1 MNKQKVVLIKR
12 EKDESYQDA
21 TKRALYFIKDDLKQV
36 IKPSHK
42 ILVDLNLLLDEDY
55 ELGNITDPRTCE
67 GVIDFLVNDLKILGE
82 NIWVGD
88 GGYANATQGAI
99 KRLKLPE
106 MADKYGFHVIDI
118 NRDVEIKNIP
128 VPNPLSMKRINA
140 SKIAMN
146 VDIIVSIPSLKTHS
160 MAVTTL
166 SIKNLMGII
175 FNRTILHSNIHQ
187 KIADLYSVFQAK
199 TKLAVIDGFIG
210 SDGMEEGGNPV
221 KMDVVIAG
229 MDAVAVD
236 TVGSAV
242 IGYGVDEC
250 RYLQYCKAKG
260 LGECDLSNID
270 VVGTSI
276 SAVKR
281 KFER

>member
-1 MNKQKVVLIKR
+1 MIP
-12 EKDESYQDA
+12 A
-21 TKRALYFIKDDLKQV
+21 DLKQV
-36 IKPSHK
+36 IKPTHK

-55 ELGNITDPRTCE
+55 ELGNITDPRTTE
-67 GVIDFLVNDLKILGE
+67 GVVDFLVNELEIPGE

-88 GGYANATQGAI
+88 GGYASATPGAI

-106 MADKYGFHVIDI
+106 MSVKYGFHVIDI
-118 NRDVEIKNIP
+118 NRDIEIKNVP
-128 VPNPLSMKRINA
+128 VPNPISMRKISV
-140 SKIAMN
+140 SKIAMD
-146 VDIIVSIPSLKTHS
+146 VDVIISVPSLKTHS

-175 FNRTILHSNIHQ
+175 FNRSNLHSNIHQ
-187 KIADLYSVFQAK
+187 KLADLYSVFQPK

-221 KMDVVIAG
+221 KMDIVIVG

-236 TVGSAV
+236 TVGSAI
-242 IGYGVDEC
+242 IGYGIDEC
-250 RYLQYCKAKG
+250 LYLKYCKEKK
-260 LGECDLSNID
+260 LGECDLNNIEII
-270 VVGTSI
+270 GTTI
-276 SAVKR
+276 DAVKR

>member
-1 MNKQKVVLIKR
+1 MNKPKVILLKR
-12 EKDESYQDA
+12 SEQESYQDA
-21 TKRALYFIKDDLKQV
+21 TKRALSLICEDLKKV

-67 GVIDFLVNDLKILGE
+67 GVVDFLVNVLKIPGE

-88 GGYANATQGAI
+88 GGYASATQGAI

-106 MADKYGFHVIDI
+106 MAKKYGFHVIDL
-118 NRDVEIKNIP
+118 NRDVEIKNVP
-128 VPNPLSMKRINA
+128 VPNPLSIKKLNI
-140 SKIAMN
+140 SKTAMD
-146 VDIIVSIPSLKTHS
+146 VDVVVSVPSLKTHS

-166 SIKNLMGII
+166 SIKNLMGVI
-175 FNRTILHSNIHQ
+175 FNRTSLHSNIHQ
-187 KIADLYSVFQAK
+187 KIADLYSVFQSK

-221 KMDVVIAG
+221 KMDIIIAG
-229 MDAVAVD
+229 LDAVAVD

-250 RYLQYCKAKG
+250 LYLKYCKEKG
-260 LGECDLSNID
+260 LGECDLKNIEII
-270 VVGTSI
+270 GTTI
-276 SAVKR
+276 DAVKR
-281 KFER
+281 KFDR